1 MEELWYVYDRFKR
14 KTGKIIKRDSEER
27 LQDGE
32 YHLVVTGI
40 LNNSENKILI
50 SRRSPRKKLYP
61 NLWECTSGS
70 VKLGETSIEA
80 IKREIYEEIGIDLVR
95 DKGRYLGTIQQNDYF
110 REIWLFSKNIED
122 GEIFFNDKEV
132 VEVKWVTKEKYREMY
147 KKNEIVPT
155 GEAILN
161 LLDREREDER

>member
-1 MEELWYVYDRFKR
+1 M
-14 KTGKIIKRDSEER
+14 
-27 LQDGE
+27 
-32 YHLVVTGI
+32 
-40 LNNSENKILI
+40 
-50 SRRSPRKKLYP
+50 
-61 NLWECTSGS
+61 
-70 VKLGETSIEA
+70 GETSIEA

>member
-50 SRRSPRKKLYP
+50 SRRSPRKNYIQIFG
-61 NLWECTSGS
+61 NAQ
-70 VKLGETSIEA
+70 V
-80 IKREIYEEIGIDLVR
+80 DL
-95 DKGRYLGTIQQNDYF
+95 
-110 REIWLFSKNIED
+110 
-122 GEIFFNDKEV
+122 
-132 VEVKWVTKEKYREMY
+132 
-147 KKNEIVPT
+147 
-155 GEAILN
+155 
-161 LLDREREDER
+161 